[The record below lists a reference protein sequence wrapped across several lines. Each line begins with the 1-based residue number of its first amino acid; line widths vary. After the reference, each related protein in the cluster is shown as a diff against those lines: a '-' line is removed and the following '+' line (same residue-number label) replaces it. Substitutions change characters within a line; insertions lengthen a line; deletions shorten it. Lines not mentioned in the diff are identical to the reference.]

1 MTLHLLI
8 CGTRTFADYPLLCA
22 KLDAL
27 TANYSAVEVVSGAP
41 DEEDRPADWVPG
53 ADGLAERWA
62 RERGHKYR
70 NFPAKWRRYGN
81 PAGPVRNRDMAIY
94 LLTRKGERGV
104 VGFWDGKS
112 RGTKDMIDVA
122 REAGL
127 AVRVVATGAPPAR

>member
-27 TANYSAVEVVSGAP
+27 TANYSAVEVVSGCARGA
-41 DEEDRPADWVPG
+41 DTLGEQWAAERGHSVKRFPADWV
-53 ADGLAERWA
+53 
-62 RERGHKYR
+62 
-70 NFPAKWRRYGN
+70 RYGRR
-81 PAGPVRNRDMAIY
+81 AGYIRNMDMAND
-94 LLTRKGERGV
+94 LLSLREPTMV
-104 VGFWDGKS
+104 VAFWDGES
-112 RGTKDMIDVA
+112 RGTKHMIDIA